1 MYSETGHA
9 PHITNT
15 NDKLFGL
22 IGPKGP
28 TSAYGVVC
36 CAGSY
41 LNLIKQIP
49 AWWYYIW
56 LSIVFYKREG
66 LTPAMDQ
73 VKYWVTASQLL
84 RGINMI

>member
-49 AWWYYIW
+49 AW
-56 LSIVFYKREG
+56 
-66 LTPAMDQ
+66 
-73 VKYWVTASQLL
+73 
-84 RGINMI
+84 